1 MEENLTP
8 EQVVEKIS
16 NSFNEKMLT
25 LPTKEDVDALKSD
38 VDSLKGLSEKT
49 ADINMS
55 IAKFEGKLEAMVEKG
70 FAPKISKNVG
80 EQITD
85 AYMPNLNTLKKGE
98 SLTLEVKDVTINADY
113 QQNIAGGS
121 PILGFGYALQTL
133 EAGVSRMPR
142 AKLRLRDVMNV
153 GATSSKF
160 VTYISQTLKTTAAA
174 VAEAGTK
181 VEGDI
186 TFAEISVQV
195 KKIAG
200 YIKVSKEMLEDLL
213 FVRNEINVD
222 LMASVDDQL
231 ESALLNGS
239 GTGNNL
245 SGVNTTATAWAAG
258 SFALTVPVPNIADVV
273 LTAVAQIESNFFQAS
288 HVVLHPR
295 DVARLSLTKTNI
307 GEYTYGSFVQN
318 VIDGTQ
324 LIAGLP
330 IVSSTYMTQGEFL
343 VGDFSKANVRMRNN
357 MNVQVGFVND
367 DFQKNMVSIIAEL
380 RAVAFVKTNDLNAFV
395 KGNIANA
402 ITALTKP

>member
-25 LPTKEDVDALKSD
+25 LPTKEEVDSLKSD

-49 ADINMS
+49 AEINMS

-70 FAPKISKNVG
+70 FAPQITKNVG

-98 SLTLEVKDVTINADY
+98 SLELEVKDVTINTDY
-113 QQNIAGGS
+113 QQNTPGGS
-121 PILGFGYALQTL
+121 PALGFGYALQTL
-133 EAGVSRMPR
+133 EPQVSRIAR
-142 AKLRLRDVMNV
+142 ARLRLRDVMNV

-160 VTYISQTLKTTAAA
+160 VTYISQTVKTSAAA
-174 VAEAGTK
+174 VAEAGAK
-181 VEGDI
+181 LEGDI
-186 TFAEISVQV
+186 SFAEISVQV

-231 ESALLNGS
+231 EQALLTGS

-245 SGVNTTATAWAAG
+245 SGVYTTATAWSAG

-273 LTAVAQIESNFFQAS
+273 LTAVAQIESNYFTANC
-288 HVVLHPR
+288 VVLHPR

-318 VIDGTQ
+318 VVSGTQ
-324 LIAGLP
+324 LIGGLP
-330 IVSSTYMTQGEFL
+330 IVASTYMTEGTFL
-343 VGDFSKANVRMRNN
+343 VGDFTKAHVRMRNN

-380 RAVAFVKTNDLNAFV
+380 RAVSFVKTNDLNAFV
-395 KGNIANA
+395 KGTIANA